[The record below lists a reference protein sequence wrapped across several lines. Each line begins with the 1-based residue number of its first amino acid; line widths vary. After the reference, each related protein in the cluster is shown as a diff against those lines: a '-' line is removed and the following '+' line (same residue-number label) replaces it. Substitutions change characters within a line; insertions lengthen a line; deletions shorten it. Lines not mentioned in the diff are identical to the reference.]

1 MAQCVI
7 GGCVVIQVMSYG
19 MVLCASDAT
28 HENVE
33 PVKVP
38 EGVPLGEKITFEGF
52 TGEAPSLQEP
62 PLLLI

>member
-1 MAQCVI
+1 M
-7 GGCVVIQVMSYG
+7 IQVMSYG